1 MSVINTM
8 LKDLDKRQQSH
19 GVDELPVPELQ
30 YQRAATSKLPWI
42 LLALVSGVLLL
53 GSGIAWQ
60 RLELLQQDNVQLTHT
75 IEQAASKGEVVKP
88 AVKVT
93 PIAVDS
99 NRLPKKSAIVA
110 DTAVDESHVAQQPM
124 TENIASVSQRL
135 PKAMNLPAPA
145 VASHTKDTE
154 AVMVAAN
161 AIGSPQT
168 NSTPDTAVAEVNPAK
183 SAKAPSVKSGNAK
196 PATKSSTNGSGAMVI
211 TEVKLSPTELAQKRF
226 GLAQSAQNE
235 GRIKQAQAL
244 FAEAVKINPAM
255 HEARQHLAA
264 LYYGQGML
272 TEAESVLAQGLV
284 LYPQEYDY
292 ALLQA
297 RVYEAAGL
305 LDKALAALTQIPDS
319 NMLAKQKWTMQ
330 SHLAQQSKA
339 YGLAEQSYR
348 KLAQVEPQ
356 QAKWWMG
363 LAYALDSQSQFSAA
377 KQAYQQALAQ
387 RGLSNQAIAFIDS
400 RLAQLGEIE

>member
-30 YQRAATSKLPWI
+30 YQRAATSKLPWV
-42 LLALVSGVLLL
+42 LLILVSGLLVL
-53 GSGIAWQ
+53 GGGIAWQ
-60 RLELLQQDNVQLTHT
+60 RLTLLQQDNLQLTQT
-75 IEQAASKGEVVKP
+75 IERTVSNVLPARSTQVVP
-88 AVKVT
+88 PVAVPNNILDKST
-93 PIAVDS
+93 IA
-99 NRLPKKSAIVA
+99 A
-110 DTAVDESHVAQQPM
+110 DTGVDEVNVAQSPM
-124 TENIASVSQRL
+124 VKGAVTDSLDQVKGSAKQQVLIADDNG
-135 PKAMNLPAPA
+135 P
-145 VASHTKDTE
+145 KDTE
-154 AVMVAAN
+154 AAMVTAN
-161 AIGSPQT
+161 ALASSKT
-168 NSTPDTAVAEVNPAK
+168 NAEPDTAVAEVTVEK
-183 SAKAPSVKSGNAK
+183 ITKAPSAK
-196 PATKSSTNGSGAMVI
+196 PSTKSSGSGSGAMAI
-211 TEVKLSPTELAQKRF
+211 TEVRLSPTELAQKRF
-226 GLAQSAQNE
+226 GLAQSAQND

-272 TEAESVLAQGLV
+272 SEAESVLAQGLV

-305 LDKALAALTQIPDS
+305 LDKALVALTQIPDS
-319 NMLAKQKWTMQ
+319 NTLAKQKWTMQ

-339 YGLAEQSYR
+339 YELAEQSYR
-348 KLAQVEPQ
+348 KLARAEPQ

>member
-30 YQRAATSKLPWI
+30 YQRPATSKLPWI
-42 LLALVSGVLLL
+42 LLLLVSGLLLL
-53 GSGIAWQ
+53 GGGVAWQ
-60 RLELLQQDNVQLTHT
+60 RLDLLQQDNLQLTHT
-75 IEQAASKGEVVKP
+75 IEQAASKD
-88 AVKVT
+88 VT
-93 PIAVDS
+93 VRSAAKAMPIAVDA
-99 NRLPKKSAIVA
+99 NRQSDELTIAA
-110 DTAVDESHVAQQPM
+110 DANEGHVAHQPLVEK
-124 TENIASVSQRL
+124 TSSVSKRL
-135 PKAMNLPAPA
+135 PKAVNQQAPA
-145 VASHTKDTE
+145 VARDAKDTE
-154 AVMVAAN
+154 VDMVAAN
-161 AIGSPQT
+161 VIASSKAEPVPILR
-168 NSTPDTAVAEVNPAK
+168 EVNPAK
-183 SAKAPSVKSGNAK
+183 SANLSFKQTSAK
-196 PATKSSTNGSGAMVI
+196 PATKSSGSGSGAMAI
-211 TEVKLSPTELAQKRF
+211 TEVRLSPTELAQKRF

-272 TEAESVLAQGLV
+272 TEAESVLALGLV

-305 LDKALAALTQIPDS
+305 LDKALVALTQIPDS

-339 YGLAEQSYR
+339 YKLAEQSYR

-387 RGLSNQAIAFIDS
+387 RGLSHQAIAFIDS